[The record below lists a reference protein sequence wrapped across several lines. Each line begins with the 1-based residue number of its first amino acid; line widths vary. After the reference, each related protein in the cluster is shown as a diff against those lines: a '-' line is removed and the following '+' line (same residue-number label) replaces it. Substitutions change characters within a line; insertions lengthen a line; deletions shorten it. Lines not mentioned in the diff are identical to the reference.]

1 MTALRDWLTDN
12 EVTDAEFGRR
22 IERSAEAVRRYAA
35 GLRIPDRET
44 MPRIVRETRGE
55 VTANDFFGI
64 EGIVC
69 RPADGAPKT
78 TIEGEAA

>member
-1 MTALRDWLTDN
+1 MTALKDWMTDHDIS
-12 EVTDAEFGRR
+12 DAEFGRR

-44 MPRIVRETRGE
+44 MPRIVRETAGS

-64 EGIVC
+64 RVPTC
-69 RPADGAPKT
+69 PACADASA
-78 TIEGEAA
+78 EARA